1 MSKLVDKPCKMC
13 GRIME
18 NVDSRKKYCTEC
30 HKAMHVKHTQEYR
43 ARDKFGLTR
52 KKPHKPALSLT
63 DAVKA
68 ATAAGMTYGQWVLH
82 NRLES
87 EQNEMD

>member
-18 NVDSRKKYCTEC
+18 NVDSRKKYCNDC
-30 HKAMHVKHTQEYR
+30 FKAIHVIRTQEYR

-52 KKPHKPALSLT
+52 KKPHKPAISIT

-68 ATAAGMTYGQWVLH
+68 TTAAGMTYGQWMLH

-87 EQNEMD
+87 EQNET